1 MGVLA
6 TIQHHKKYLNF
17 ITFASTMIGFK
28 VLLAIALIAGA
39 MAAEDVAEKKDLE
52 TAASGYGGYGH
63 GHGGYGHGHGGYGHG
78 HSSYGHGHGGYGHGH
93 GGYKHGHGY
102 GHSSGY
108 GHGHGGYGHGGYG
121 HGR

>member
-39 MAAEDVAEKKDLE
+39 MAAEDVVEKKDLE

-63 GHGGYGHGHGGYGHG
+63 GHGG
-78 HSSYGHGHGGYGHGH
+78 YGHGHGGYGHGH